1 MYETDTQDNP
11 KQDQNRQ
18 DQNRPDQSRQDQAK
32 QDQAKQLETLR
43 RLVKDVQIA
52 MLTTTA
58 ADGSL
63 ISRPLQTLDFDGE
76 NVLWF
81 ATDATSEK
89 AQEIK
94 LHPHIGLGY
103 ADRRD
108 NSFVS
113 ISGPARLVRDEQKI
127 AALWT
132 PAMSLFFPA
141 GKDDPNLVL
150 IRVEMERAEYWDG
163 PGTIVGKLMYL
174 AAAAITGNPG
184 VMTQNVVV
192 ETNGS

>member
-1 MYETDTQDNP
+1 MYANESQDP
-11 KQDQNRQ
+11 TKQDPGKQDQA
-18 DQNRPDQSRQDQAK
+18 RQDQAK
-32 QDQAKQLETLR
+32 QIDTLR
-43 RLVKDVQIA
+43 QLVKDIQIA

-63 ISRPLQTLDFDGE
+63 ISRPLQTLDFDSD

-81 ATDATSEK
+81 ATDASSEK

-113 ISGPARLVRDEQKI
+113 ISGPARLVRDEQRI
-127 AALWT
+127 DALWS

-141 GKDDPNLVL
+141 GKEDPNLVL

-163 PGTIVGKLMYL
+163 PGTIVGKLLYL
-174 AAAAITGNPG
+174 AAAAITGNTS
-184 VMTQNVVV
+184 VMTQNVVL
-192 ETNGS
+192 ETSST